1 MKPGPET
8 NKEHQ
13 KHFELIR
20 KIAAG
25 DESSLKLLYD
35 EFSTKVYNTALSY
48 LQDISEAEEIT
59 QDVFLQIY
67 NSASTFKEKSSV
79 STWIYRITVNKS
91 LDRIK
96 YYKRKKRI
104 SLAASFFI
112 HRDEDELK
120 NVSDFLHPAMLHE
133 QKEESKLLFTAINN
147 LPDGQKTAFIL
158 RHIENLPQKEIADIT
173 KLSVKAVEALL
184 QRAKHNLRK
193 ELNYLFN
200 NRRKL

>member
-1 MKPGPET
+1 MKPQPET

-13 KHFELIR
+13 KHYELLQ
-20 KIAAG
+20 KIALG

-35 EFSTKVYNTALSY
+35 EFSTKVFNTAISY

-59 QDVFLQIY
+59 QDVFLKIY
-67 NSASTFKEKSSV
+67 NSALTFKKKSSV

-120 NVSDFLHPAMLHE
+120 NVIDILHPGTLQE
-133 QKEESKLLFTAINN
+133 QKEESKILFAAINK
-147 LPDGQKTAFIL
+147 LPDGQKTVFIL
-158 RHIENLPQKEIADIT
+158 RHVENLPQKEIADIT
-173 KLSVKAVEALL
+173 KLSVKAVESLL
-184 QRAKHNLRK
+184 QRAKQNLRK
-193 ELNYLFN
+193 ELNYIFN
-200 NRRKL
+200 NRRKQ